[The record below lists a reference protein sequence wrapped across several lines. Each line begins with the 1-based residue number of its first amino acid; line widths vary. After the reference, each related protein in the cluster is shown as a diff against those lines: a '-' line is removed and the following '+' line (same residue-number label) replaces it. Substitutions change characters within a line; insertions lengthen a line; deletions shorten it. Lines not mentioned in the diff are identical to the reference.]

1 MEKKLSK
8 FDLNNNQ
15 IPNKASFEFAHM
27 VASELH
33 DDFRKQFKEA
43 SWEYIKDKKFVSL
56 LKANELPNN
65 IRLHNGQYQMD
76 IVHSTYDELSPDLQY
91 ESKEFGQ
98 CAADLV
104 IRNQEVKTGLTE
116 EQVGDEIHKKWLTI
130 YPYLKGDPFYDLP
143 FKILPK
149 NIQNRL
155 LNKYKIANSVAEQLK
170 EQGKALQNIQKQNG
184 PEIEM

>member
-1 MEKKLSK
+1 MRKKLSK
-8 FDLNNNQ
+8 FDLNNKQ
-15 IPNKASFEFAHM
+15 TQNKASFEFAHM

-33 DDFRKQFKEA
+33 DDMRKHFKEA
-43 SWEYIKDKKFVSL
+43 SWEDIKDKKFVSL

-76 IVHSTYDELSPDLQY
+76 IIHSTYDELSPDLQY
-91 ESKEFGQ
+91 ESNEFGQ
-98 CAADLV
+98 CTANLV
-104 IRNQEVKTGLTE
+104 IRNQEVKAGLTE
-116 EQVGDEIHKKWLTI
+116 EQIGDEIHKTWLTI

-155 LNKYKIANSVAEQLK
+155 LNKYKIANSVAEQFK
-170 EQGKALQNIQKQNG
+170 EQGKTLQNIQKPNG
-184 PEIEM
+184 TEIGM